1 MTFNIFH
8 YSGNSK
14 LLAKALSG
22 ITYNKTIWLPD
33 PVVQL
38 SWVQQFRRMAAIARE
53 REESWFGYAHDDGE
67 ISVEDFQKL
76 LDASKTIDIDKVF
89 AIMTC
94 KSDDPN
100 MNTDVYA
107 LFNTKLYWDI
117 GGHDE
122 NFTLYYADADFFNR
136 AQAKGYEQTAVE
148 TPSLKH
154 IQSYGNKQASGLD
167 KIARDLHFIKDRAY
181 FFNKHPDH
189 VAL

>member
-8 YSGNSK
+8 YNGDSE
-14 LLAKALSG
+14 LLNKALAG
-22 ITYNKTIWLPD
+22 ITCEKTIWRPD

-38 SWVQQFRRMAAIARE
+38 SWVQQFRCMAAVARE
-53 REESWFGYAHDDGE
+53 HGEPWFGYAHDDGE
-67 ISVEDFQKL
+67 ISQEDFQKL
-76 LDASKTIDIDKVF
+76 LDAFAVVDAEKVF
-89 AIMTC
+89 AIMTR

-117 GGHDE
+117 GGHDQ
-122 NFTLYYADADFFNR
+122 NFTLYWADTDFFKR
-136 AQAKGYEQTAVE
+136 AHAKGYRQEYVE
-148 TPSLKH
+148 ALSLKH